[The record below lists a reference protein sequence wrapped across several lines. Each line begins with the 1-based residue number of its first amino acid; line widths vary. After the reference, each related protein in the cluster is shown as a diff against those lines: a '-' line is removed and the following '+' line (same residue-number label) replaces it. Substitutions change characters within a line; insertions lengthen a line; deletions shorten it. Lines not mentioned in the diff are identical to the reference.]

1 MLRLLIVDDDV
12 IVRKWLRLVFQPF
25 AGEFSVVAAVAGG
38 REALEICQAQQVDV
52 VITDM
57 IMPDMDGMAF
67 IQALRAF
74 DLRAQVVILSNY
86 ADFSLAQKGMSFG
99 AAEYLLKGEITEE
112 ELLAVT
118 RRVGRKLL
126 AGAADRDPVS
136 YTHLDVYKRQIKN

>member
-1 MLRLLIVDDDV
+1 MAAPGVSAF
-12 IVRKWLRLVFQPF
+12 WTESSPWWQPWR
-25 AGEFSVVAAVAGG
+25 AGS
-38 REALEICQAQQVDV
+38 EALEICQAQQVDV

-57 IMPDMDGMAF
+57 VMPDMDGMAF

-99 AAEYLLKGEITEE
+99 AAEYLLKGRDTEE

-126 AGAADRDPVS
+126 AGAADGTRCFWA
-136 YTHLDVYKRQIKN
+136 

>member
-1 MLRLLIVDDDV
+1 MLRILIVDDDV

-25 AGEFSVVAAVAGG
+25 DGEFSVVAAVAGG

-86 ADFSLAQKGMSFG
+86 ADFSLAQKGMS
-99 AAEYLLKGEITEE
+99 LSLI
-112 ELLAVT
+112 
-118 RRVGRKLL
+118 
-126 AGAADRDPVS
+126 
-136 YTHLDVYKRQIKN
+136 HI